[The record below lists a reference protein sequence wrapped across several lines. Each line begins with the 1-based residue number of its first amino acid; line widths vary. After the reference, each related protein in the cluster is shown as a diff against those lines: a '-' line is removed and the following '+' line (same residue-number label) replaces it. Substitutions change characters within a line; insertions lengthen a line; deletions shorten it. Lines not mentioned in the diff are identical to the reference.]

1 MNSFQP
7 GDHLVTNLDTLG
19 LTKHHGL
26 YIGNHRIIHLAK
38 SGTIED
44 IDIGSFSNGNS
55 IWVKR
60 STYFPDLAIEYA
72 LSKLG
77 CTSYNLVTNNCEQF
91 VNECLDEQRTSNQ
104 VSNVSHLAIQTAARS
119 GLLGRA
125 ASKVAT
131 GSIANVALA
140 STAAKM
146 TGEYLGL
153 PDNVNT
159 VLGTPG
165 DLVGKPLEC
174 LFTGTT
180 RTLEDSYDCLAKGEL
195 SNAGIKL
202 VTGAIETGTTAL
214 IFTPVVVTVTGAKA
228 GVELVSDAWHWL
240 WD

>member
-1 MNSFQP
+1 M
-7 GDHLVTNLDTLG
+7 
-19 LTKHHGL
+19 
-26 YIGNHRIIHLAK
+26 
-38 SGTIED
+38 
-44 IDIGSFSNGNS
+44 
-55 IWVKR
+55 
-60 STYFPDLAIEYA
+60 
-72 LSKLG
+72 
-77 CTSYNLVTNNCEQF
+77 
-91 VNECLDEQRTSNQ
+91 
-104 VSNVSHLAIQTAARS
+104 
-119 GLLGRA
+119 
-125 ASKVAT
+125 AT
-131 GSIANVALA
+131 GTIANVALA

-202 VTGAIETGTTAL
+202 VTGAIETGTTAF

>member
-1 MNSFQP
+1 MNSFKS
-7 GDHLVTNLDTLG
+7 GDHLVTNLDDLG
-19 LTKHHGL
+19 ITKHHGL
-26 YIGNHRIIHLAK
+26 YIGNSTIIHLSK
-38 SGTIED
+38 SGTIEE
-44 IDIGSFSNGNS
+44 IDLWSFSNGNT
-55 IWVKR
+55 IWVKK

-72 LSKLG
+72 RSRLG
-77 CTSYNLVTNNCEQF
+77 STSYNLVINNCEQF

-104 VSNVSHLAIQTAARS
+104 VSNISHIAIQTAARS
-119 GLLGRA
+119 GLLGQA
-125 ASKVAT
+125 VSKVAT
-131 GSIANVALA
+131 GTLANVTLA

-165 DLVGKPLEC
+165 DFVGKPLEC
-174 LFTGTT
+174 MFTGTAK
-180 RTLEDSYDCLAKGEL
+180 TLEDSYDCLTKGEI

-214 IFTPVVVTVTGAKA
+214 IFTPVVVTVTGVKA
-228 GVELVSDAWHWL
+228 GAELISDAWDWL